1 MLYRFCTFSR
11 TENRLYRKQG
21 ARDVDAR
28 RAVGVVY
35 KRGGVY
41 MSDMAF
47 NAVLNDV
54 DSFSY
59 NQCVLLL
66 ARLTKALQNWTS
78 KDSSD
83 DLFYSKS
90 NIEHLERGIK
100 ALNEGKGVEHELIEV
115 V

>member
-1 MLYRFCTFSR
+1 
-11 TENRLYRKQG
+11 
-21 ARDVDAR
+21 
-28 RAVGVVY
+28 
-35 KRGGVY
+35 

-54 DSFSY
+54 DTFSY

-66 ARLTKALQNWTS
+66 ARLTQVLQNWAS
-78 KDSSD
+78 KDSSG

-90 NIEHLERGIK
+90 NIAHLERGIK

-115 V
+115 D

>member
-1 MLYRFCTFSR
+1 
-11 TENRLYRKQG
+11 
-21 ARDVDAR
+21 
-28 RAVGVVY
+28 
-35 KRGGVY
+35 
-41 MSDMAF
+41 MSDMTF

-54 DSFSY
+54 DTFSY

-66 ARLTKALQNWTS
+66 ARLTQVLQNWAS

-90 NIEHLERGIK
+90 NIAHLERGIK

-115 V
+115 D

>member
-1 MLYRFCTFSR
+1 MVMN
-11 TENRLYRKQG
+11 E
-21 ARDVDAR
+21 V
-28 RAVGVVY
+28 
-35 KRGGVY
+35 
-41 MSDMAF
+41 AF

-59 NQCVLLL
+59 NQCVMLLS
-66 ARLTKALQNWTS
+66 RLTQVLRNWTS
-78 KDSSD
+78 KDDSE

-115 V
+115 D

>member
-1 MLYRFCTFSR
+1 
-11 TENRLYRKQG
+11 
-21 ARDVDAR
+21 
-28 RAVGVVY
+28 
-35 KRGGVY
+35 
-41 MSDMAF
+41 MSDRAF

-66 ARLTKALQNWTS
+66 ARLTQTLQNWTS
-78 KDSSD
+78 KDENE

-90 NIEHLERGIK
+90 NISHLERGVK

-115 V
+115 D

>member
-1 MLYRFCTFSR
+1 
-11 TENRLYRKQG
+11 
-21 ARDVDAR
+21 
-28 RAVGVVY
+28 
-35 KRGGVY
+35 
-41 MSDMAF
+41 MSDVAF

-59 NQCVLLL
+59 NQCVMLLS
-66 ARLTKALQNWTS
+66 RLTQVLRNWTS
-78 KDSSD
+78 KDDSE

-115 V
+115 D

>member
-1 MLYRFCTFSR
+1 
-11 TENRLYRKQG
+11 
-21 ARDVDAR
+21 
-28 RAVGVVY
+28 
-35 KRGGVY
+35 
-41 MSDMAF
+41 MSDVAF

-59 NQCVLLL
+59 NQCVMLLS
-66 ARLTKALQNWTS
+66 RLTQVLRNWTS
-78 KDSSD
+78 KDDSE

-115 V
+115 DCLM